1 MKNKLLNTYYS
12 FDEFGFNNLENKVLK
27 KTLNFIQRYLP
38 TLKNLKVDDYLAN
51 KYNYINPAFQFV
63 DDNVEINELKN
74 LKSNVFYR
82 EYDEAL
88 RLAKII
94 LNKFGYNITN
104 VNNNESVSVPPFWI
118 DMSLMFELYVYDKLK
133 TKYKNEIQFQFNGYG
148 TYLDFLI
155 TKKGEEQII
164 DAKYKTIY
172 HSAYDIDNIRQLSG
186 YARDTRV
193 LKELGFTQEEQ
204 LSRVLKCLIIY
215 PDNSKSLELKDN
227 EESEI
232 SEFVNFYKQPIRLP
246 LMDDNI

>member
-1 MKNKLLNTYYS
+1 MSKTIKNNLLKNKLLNTYCS

-155 TKKGEEQII
+155 TKK
-164 DAKYKTIY
+164 
-172 HSAYDIDNIRQLSG
+172 
-186 YARDTRV
+186 
-193 LKELGFTQEEQ
+193 
-204 LSRVLKCLIIY
+204 
-215 PDNSKSLELKDN
+215 
-227 EESEI
+227 
-232 SEFVNFYKQPIRLP
+232 
-246 LMDDNI
+246 